1 MPTPATSE
9 RSESLGWADPRTQ
22 LRRDVLGRQLR
33 RWQRGPRSP
42 RAEQHRHRHG
52 GHRVRRRRVQHHSGP
67 LARGRCPGEVHLHV
81 AGDHHP
87 DFSQHDLRRQ
97 LHHARGEGADERR
110 RKFPR
115 LQTTQKAGADV
126 HANNGT
132 ADLPGD
138 GQGTDIATVGR
149 GAIAIQTQVSPGSIT
164 IGSTFNDTA
173 TLTKPTIGPLPT
185 GTVSFDVYSN
195 PTCTGTPI
203 FTSTNP
209 VSAAGTSAV
218 SNNFTAAAAGT
229 YQVIA
234 RYSGDANWADLAS
247 RCDDPAATVAVSRA
261 TPSLAT
267 RLGGRRA
274 RGGRADGLG
283 DAHRARQPAAGG
295 DGHVPALRSR

>member
-1 MPTPATSE
+1 M
-9 RSESLGWADPRTQ
+9 
-22 LRRDVLGRQLR
+22 
-33 RWQRGPRSP
+33 
-42 RAEQHRHRHG
+42 
-52 GHRVRRRRVQHHSGP
+52 
-67 LARGRCPGEVHLHV
+67 
-81 AGDHHP
+81 
-87 DFSQHDLRRQ
+87 
-97 LHHARGEGADERR
+97 
-110 RKFPR
+110 
-115 LQTTQKAGADV
+115 

-267 RLGGRRA
+267 RPSAAVVLGAGALTDSATLTGLVNPQPGATVTFLLYGPDDASRSAAAVQLDRGCSRCRRPRDVGGLHAAAGRDLPLGRVLRRGREQHAGGGRLQRPE
-274 RGGRADGLG
+274 REHGRQRSA
-283 DAHRARQPAAGG
+283 AAGAARSAAAGAVRGSAG
-295 DGHVPALRSR
+295 DDRRTGWPAHGRRTRRVAT